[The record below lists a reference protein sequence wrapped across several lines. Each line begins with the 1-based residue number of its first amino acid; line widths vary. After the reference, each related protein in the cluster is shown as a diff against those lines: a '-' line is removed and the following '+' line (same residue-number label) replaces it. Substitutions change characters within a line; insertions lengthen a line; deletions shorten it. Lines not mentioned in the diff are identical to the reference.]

1 MCQPTARLPRGWD
14 RGTLEHLHCLNE
26 CPDALPRRISRIG
39 MNTIVDVRVVLA
51 LLDNRSI
58 THRGILPPRAL
69 GQALS
74 RNAPRRPMPL
84 TPTGHRLA
92 QISPLNTA

>member
-26 CPDALPRRISRIG
+26 CPDALPRCISRIG
-39 MNTIVDVRVVLA
+39 MNTILDARVILA
-51 LLDNRSI
+51 LLDNCSI

-69 GQALS
+69 GPALPQ
-74 RNAPRRPMPL
+74 NAPLRRMPL
-84 TPTGHRLA
+84 TPREHRLA
-92 QISPLNTA
+92 QISLLNTA